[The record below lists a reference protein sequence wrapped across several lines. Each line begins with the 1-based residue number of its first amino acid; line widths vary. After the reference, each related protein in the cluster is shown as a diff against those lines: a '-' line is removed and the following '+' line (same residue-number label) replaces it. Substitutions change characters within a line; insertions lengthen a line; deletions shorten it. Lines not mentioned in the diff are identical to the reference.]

1 MIILLPVKV
10 FTLQETMIN
19 GDFMKTVVF
28 MGTPDFAV
36 PALKALADSHEYD
49 VKLVIS
55 QPDKPQGR
63 KQILTPS
70 PVKQLALQYGY
81 EIYQPVNLKSD
92 EAYEI
97 INSLTPDFIVV
108 SAYGNILPKRILD
121 IPRYGCVNLHGSLL
135 PKYRGAAP
143 IQWSVINGD
152 EITGVTTMLM
162 DVGLDTGDILLT
174 SEKVIAPDETAGEV
188 FEALANLCPELL
200 LKTLKALEE
209 GSISPVKQNNDEA
222 TYVSVLKKEMSVIDW
237 TETAAVIHN
246 LIRGMNPWPVAR
258 TFFNGKVLKIY
269 SSVVCNKESSASAG
283 SVSVKGDEI
292 FVTCGEGSVL
302 KLSEIQLE
310 GSKRMSAAEFLR
322 GRAFPDGFSFCSEE

>member
-1 MIILLPVKV
+1 
-10 FTLQETMIN
+10 MIN
-19 GDFMKTVVF
+19 GDDMKTVVF

-36 PALKALADSHEYD
+36 PALKVLADSSDYD

-70 PVKQLALQYGY
+70 PVKQLALQYGL
-81 EIYQPVNLKSD
+81 EMYQPVNLKSD
-92 EAYEI
+92 EAFEI
-97 INSLTPDFIVV
+97 IKSLAPDFIVV

-121 IPRYGCVNLHGSLL
+121 IPKYGCVNLHGSLL
-135 PKYRGAAP
+135 PEYRGAAP

-152 EITGVTTMLM
+152 KLTGVTTMLM

-174 SEKVIAPDETAGEV
+174 SEKVIGPDETAGEI
-188 FEALANLCPELL
+188 FDALANLCPELL
-200 LKTLKALEE
+200 IKTLKALEE
-209 GSISPVKQNNDEA
+209 GSITPAKQDNEKA
-222 TYVSVLKKEMSVIDW
+222 TYVSVLKKEMSVINW
-237 TETAAVIHN
+237 TESASVIHN

-269 SSVVCNKESSASAG
+269 SSSVCADTSSLAVG
-283 SVSVKGDEI
+283 SVKVKGDDI

-310 GSKRMSAAEFLR
+310 GSKRMTAAEFLR
-322 GRAFPDGFSFCSEE
+322 GRNFPDGFSFCSEE

>member
-1 MIILLPVKV
+1 MLRGKV
-10 FTLQETMIN
+10 FTLHEIMIN
-19 GDFMKTVVF
+19 GDNMKTVVF

-36 PALKALADSHEYD
+36 PALRALADSPEYD

-70 PVKQLALQYGY
+70 PVKQLALQYDF

-92 EAYEI
+92 ETYDI
-97 INSLTPDFIVV
+97 INALKPDFIVV

-121 IPRYGCVNLHGSLL
+121 IPKYGCVNLHGSLL

-174 SEKVIAPDETAGEV
+174 SEKVIGSEETAGEV
-188 FEALANLCPELL
+188 FDALANLCPELL
-200 LKTLKALEE
+200 IKTLKALEQ
-209 GSISPVKQNNDEA
+209 GSITPVKQDNEKA
-222 TYVSVLKKEMSVIDW
+222 TYVSVLSKEMSVIDW
-237 TETAAVIHN
+237 SETAHKIHN

-258 TFFNGKVLKIY
+258 TYYNGKVLKVY
-269 SSVVCNKESSASAG
+269 SGDVCSEKSSLPTG
-283 SVSVKGDEI
+283 SVKVKGDSI
-292 FVTCGEGSVL
+292 FVTCGNGSVI
-302 KLSEIQLE
+302 KLCEIQLE
-310 GSKRMSAAEFLR
+310 GSKRMSSAEFLR
-322 GRAFPDGFSFCSEE
+322 GRSFPDGFSFCTEE

>member
-1 MIILLPVKV
+1 
-10 FTLQETMIN
+10 MIN
-19 GDFMKTVVF
+19 GDNMNTVVF

-36 PALKALADSHEYD
+36 PALKILVDSPEYD

-70 PVKQLALQYGY
+70 PVKQLALQYNI

-92 EAYEI
+92 ETFDI
-97 INSLTPDFIVV
+97 INALAPDFIVV

-121 IPRYGCVNLHGSLL
+121 IPKYGCVNLHGSLL

-174 SEKVIAPDETAGEV
+174 SEKVIGPDETAGEV
-188 FEALANLCPELL
+188 FDALAELCPELL
-200 LKTLKALEE
+200 IKTLKALEQR
-209 GSISPVKQNNDEA
+209 SIAPVKQDNEMA
-222 TYVSVLKKEMSVIDW
+222 TYVSVLTKEMSVIDW
-237 TETAAVIHN
+237 SETAHKIHN

-258 TFFNGKVLKIY
+258 TYYNGKVFKVY
-269 SSVVCNKESSASAG
+269 SSAVCDEKSSLPAG
-283 SVSVKGDEI
+283 SVRVKGDDI
-292 FVTCGEGSVL
+292 FVTCGDSSVIRL
-302 KLSEIQLE
+302 CEIQLE
-310 GSKRMSAAEFLR
+310 GSKRMSSAEFLR
-322 GRAFPDGFSFCSEE
+322 GRFFPDGFSFCTEE